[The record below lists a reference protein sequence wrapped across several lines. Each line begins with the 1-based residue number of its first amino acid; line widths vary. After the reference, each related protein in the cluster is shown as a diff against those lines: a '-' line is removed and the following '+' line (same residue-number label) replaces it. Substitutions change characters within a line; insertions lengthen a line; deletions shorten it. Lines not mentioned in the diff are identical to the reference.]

1 MKTQFY
7 CLITDLANHSEDLV
21 CGRVHSQNDY
31 SAPEKIFLKSSFK
44 IWKENSGTNLAAH
57 CLRYSTRKKVSKM
70 SMPWSHSIRIHNSN
84 LLSITSVGWSSST
97 MSVSRRR
104 WHATFNRCF
113 SLTCTRKVITVE
125 IGVIFVCLP
134 RLKTYREVRNSRV
147 LNLRF
152 MEISG
157 IREKQPLIFINFN
170 IMIIDISQSSSS
182 SSSSQS

>member
-1 MKTQFY
+1 
-7 CLITDLANHSEDLV
+7 
-21 CGRVHSQNDY
+21 
-31 SAPEKIFLKSSFK
+31 
-44 IWKENSGTNLAAH
+44 
-57 CLRYSTRKKVSKM
+57 
-70 SMPWSHSIRIHNSN
+70 
-84 LLSITSVGWSSST
+84 

-113 SLTCTRKVITVE
+113 SLTCARKVITVE

-157 IREKQPLIFINFN
+157 IREKQHQLQHHDYWHIKIILLLIIVTIKIVLDTWLSPRSSMRALILPLVSLPRVRVPGSLIRLGGDYQLINDDDNHCHNSYHWERFIITGVF
-170 IMIIDISQSSSS
+170 DISKRAGFK
-182 SSSSQS
+182 